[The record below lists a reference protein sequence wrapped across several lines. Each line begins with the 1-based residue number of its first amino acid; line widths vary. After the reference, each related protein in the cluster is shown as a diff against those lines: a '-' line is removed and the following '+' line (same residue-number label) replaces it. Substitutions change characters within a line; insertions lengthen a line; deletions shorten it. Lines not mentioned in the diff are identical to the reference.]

1 MPREITPAT
10 SLENLRKEAKR
21 WLKALRAGGAEAR
34 ARLDR
39 AFPAAPGQPVL
50 RDVQHALAREY
61 GHDDWRS
68 LRQAVESA
76 SPGRAAKPRLHA
88 VEEYERLA
96 ADFVLAFDSQD
107 EAALARLNR
116 HYNRSFTFD
125 DLFAELWRRD
135 YALRQRSSRVPKNH
149 LPRDEARAIVAQDV
163 GFGSWAAL
171 VDAVATGTPPVPA
184 FAFDAAENKVAP
196 RRQLGGGEWDAL
208 ITEMKDRRVAAL
220 DANGLMTDEVMAR
233 VAGLDHVTSLDLG
246 GSRQL
251 GDDGLRHLARM
262 PQLEHLNLSGYPGGR
277 LTDRSLEVLRH
288 LPNLRTFEMTWQ
300 RGLTDAGV
308 ANLRFCDRL
317 EKVDLMGSP
326 TGDGAIEALQ
336 GKPKLRQFGTGKL
349 VTDDGLRLLVN
360 FPLLK
365 QWHGPPLPS
374 DPDAKVEGGAK
385 LLIDGPFTNAGLADL
400 AGLEGVF
407 DLDLFW
413 HVTAVTSDGF
423 THLARLPNLGV
434 LGADRKLSDDAAMRH
449 FAAMPRLRRLRI
461 QESAATDA
469 GFEALG
475 RSRSITHIWGRECPH
490 FGSRGFIA
498 LSKMPAL
505 RGLGIGCRNVDDA
518 ALSTLPQ
525 FPSLRELTPIGF
537 QDAGFAHVGRCT
549 KLERLTCMYCR
560 DTTDAATEH
569 VAGLRI
575 KYYYAG
581 LTKITDRSLEVL
593 GRMTS
598 LEQVE
603 FYECNGVTD
612 AGLVFLAALPNLR
625 EIELAGL
632 PGVTLDGTKVFPGRV
647 RVKYWT

>member
-21 WLKALRAGGAEAR
+21 WLKALRAGDAEAG
-34 ARLDR
+34 ARLKR
-39 AFPAAPGQPVL
+39 AHPAAPKHPVL

-61 GHDDWRS
+61 GHESWRS
-68 LRQAVESA
+68 LKQAVESA
-76 SPGRAAKPRLHA
+76 KAAPDPTAGLRP
-88 VEEYERLA
+88 VEEYKRVA
-96 ADFVLAFDSQD
+96 GDFVLAFDSRD
-107 EAALARLNR
+107 EEALARLNR

-135 YALRQRSSRVPKNH
+135 YALRQRSSRVPKNY
-149 LPRDEARAIVAQDV
+149 LPLDEARSIVAQDV
-163 GFGSWAAL
+163 GFGSWATL
-171 VDAVATGTPPVPA
+171 VDAVASGKPPVPA

-196 RRQLGGGEWDAL
+196 RRQLRGDEWDAL
-208 ITEMKDRRVAAL
+208 IDEMKERRATAL
-220 DANGLMTDEVMAR
+220 DANGLLTDDVMAR
-233 VAGLDHVTSLDLG
+233 VAELDHVTSLNLG

-251 GDDGLRHLARM
+251 SDEGLRHLARM

-277 LTDRSLEVLRH
+277 FTDRSLEVLRH

-308 ANLRFCDRL
+308 ANLRHCDRL
-317 EKVDLMGSP
+317 ETVNLMGSP

-336 GKPKLRQFGTGKL
+336 GKPKLRQFSTGKL

-385 LLIDGPFTNAGLADL
+385 LLIDGPFTNAGLAGLDGL
-400 AGLEGVF
+400 AGVF

-413 HVTAVTSDGF
+413 HVTGFTSDGF
-423 THLARLPNLGV
+423 AHVARLPNLGV
-434 LGADRKLSDDAAMRH
+434 LGADGKLSDNEAMRH

-461 QESAATDA
+461 QEAAATDD
-469 GFEALG
+469 GFEALA
-475 RSRSITHIWGRECPH
+475 RSRSVTHIWGRECPH
-490 FGSRGFIA
+490 FGSRGFAA
-498 LSKMPAL
+498 LSRMPAL
-505 RGLGIGCRNVDDA
+505 RGFGIGCKNVDDA
-518 ALSTLPQ
+518 ALSTLPE

-537 QDAGFAHVGRCT
+537 QDAGFVHVGRCDR
-549 KLERLTCMYCR
+549 LERLTCMYCR

-569 VAGLRI
+569 VTGLRL

-581 LTKITDRSLEVL
+581 LTKITDRTLEIL

-625 EIELAGL
+625 EVEVAGL
-632 PGVTLDGTKVFPGRV
+632 PGVTLEGTRIFPQRV